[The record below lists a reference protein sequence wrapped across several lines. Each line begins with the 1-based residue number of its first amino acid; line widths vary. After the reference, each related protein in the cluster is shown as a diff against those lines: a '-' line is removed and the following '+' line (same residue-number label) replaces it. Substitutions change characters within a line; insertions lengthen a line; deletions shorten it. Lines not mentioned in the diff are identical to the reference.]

1 MQTEEQ
7 IRKTEYAKIL
17 NIIKELE
24 NDIVKLNRNNKE
36 LCAEL
41 SEKDKR
47 IDELESEVEDLEFQ
61 IEDQAMFTPN
71 PRMSLIELMEIEE
84 MIGDV
89 TFT

>member
-7 IRKTEYAKIL
+7 IRKTEYSKAL
-17 NIIKELE
+17 NRIVELE
-24 NDIVKLNRNNKE
+24 NDVIQLNRNNNE
-36 LCAEL
+36 LRAEL
-41 SEKDKR
+41 SAKDKQ
-47 IDELESEVEDLEFQ
+47 IDELESEVEDLKYQ
-61 IEDQAMFTPN
+61 MEDRAMFALD